1 MDMYIMSWRSQGIA
15 LALQHLRF
23 SWLHITT
30 KLLGHGPCG
39 PNGPMHAYTMKPKLV
54 HWLGVQTL

>member
-1 MDMYIMSWRSQGIA
+1 MSWRSQGIA